1 MSWKVAISWS
11 ASVLILFFFWLLISW
26 GLEGVT
32 TIKMIVVSI
41 PIGITFLL
49 LDTFINTII
58 ELFFEELKKGGD
70 Q

>member
-49 LDTFINTII
+49 LDTFVNTII
-58 ELFFEELKKGGD
+58 ELFFEELKRGGD